1 MGKCIGA
8 IYCEMEVIKM
18 LFSCEKKKTNIRN
31 VLIRVA
37 GSLMLWLVLGL
48 TLGIAVKAETVKGTA
63 TVTANSLNIRSGPG
77 KEFDAIGKV
86 SAGDVLDASEIDGEW
101 IKITYNNKEG
111 YVALEYV
118 EFEPD
123 EEVIEETQEEELA
136 ADVPDVE
143 ADEKAE
149 TEDESSLAD
158 YKLVFILLGIIVVV
172 MIIILLTIKSIKD
185 MDRDDEDE
193 YDDDEYEDDEYEE
206 DEYEEDEYDE
216 DEYEDDEY
224 EEDDEVDYDEEDEV
238 DYEDDDEYEYEHII
252 VRRPKQSTNKK
263 KSNSDDY
270 SINIDPRYFD

>member
-1 MGKCIGA
+1 
-8 IYCEMEVIKM
+8 M

-31 VLIRVA
+31 VLIKAA
-37 GSLMLWLVLGL
+37 GSLMLGLMLCLVLGI
-48 TLGIAVKAETVKGTA
+48 TVKAEIVKGTA

-77 KEFDAIGKV
+77 KEYDAIGKV

-123 EEVIEETQEEELA
+123 EEFIEEETQEEELTAEA
-136 ADVPDVE
+136 ADVEVD
-143 ADEKAE
+143 DTAE

-158 YKLVFILLGIIVVV
+158 YKIVFILLGIIVVV

-185 MDRDDEDE
+185 MDRDDEYDDDE
-193 YDDDEYEDDEYEE
+193 YDDDEYD
-206 DEYEEDEYDE
+206 
-216 DEYEDDEY
+216 DDEY
-224 EEDDEVDYDEEDEV
+224 EEDDEVDYEEDDEV
-238 DYEDDDEYEYEHII
+238 DYEEEDDDEYEYEHII